1 MGSALALAAV
11 TALLKHLLENGL
23 AAAGVSSQVG
33 GDAIVSALAPDRI
46 ASGEDER
53 PQLNLFLYLVTPRA
67 GLNSNGREREG
78 RGSALALDLHYLLT
92 AYGAQD
98 LQAEILLGYTLQVL
112 HDCPVLERERIRTVL
127 KSLAQARERRV
138 VSAPLAALGAPE
150 VADGFDRLVI
160 EPEFMNA
167 ESVSK
172 LWSALQAR
180 YRPSATY
187 KVSAVLI
194 PGAAR
199 TRPVA
204 RATPQ
209 PSLR

>member
-67 GLNSNGREREG
+67 GLSSNGAGREG
-78 RGSALALDLHYLLT
+78 RGGALTLDLHYLLT

-98 LQAEILLGYTLQVL
+98 LQAEILLGYTFQVL
-112 HDCPVLERERIRTVL
+112 NDSPVLERERIRTVL

-138 VSAPLAALGAPE
+138 VSAPLAALAAPE

-160 EPEFMNA
+160 EPEFMDA
-167 ESVSK
+167 EAVSK

-187 KVSAVLI
+187 KVSAALI